1 MSEIVPA
8 RIDSQVQDAKPKL
21 KKPRLYK
28 VVLLNDDYTP
38 MEFVVHVLQK
48 FFAMQEELAVSIMLS
63 VHQKGS
69 GICGVFSREIAEM
82 KVREV
87 LDCARRYQHP
97 LQCTM
102 EPE

>member
-8 RIDSQVQDAKPKL
+8 LPDLKTLDAKPKL

-28 VVLLNDDYTP
+28 VVLINDDYTP
-38 MEFVVHVLQK
+38 MKFVVEVLRK
-48 FFAMQEELAVSIMLS
+48 YFDMEEQLAVSIMLS
-63 VHQKGS
+63 VHETGR
-69 GICGVFSREIAEM
+69 GICGLFSREIAEM
-82 KVREV
+82 KVRDV
-87 LDCARRYQHP
+87 LECARRHQHP

>member
-1 MSEIVPA
+1 MSELQPPT
-8 RIDSQVQDAKPKL
+8 IDTQVQDSKPKL

-38 MEFVVHVLQK
+38 MQFVIDVLQTY
-48 FFAMQEELAVSIMLS
+48 FNMSEELAVSVMFK
-63 VHQKGS
+63 VHQSGS
-69 GICGVFSREIAEM
+69 GVCGRFTREIAEM
-82 KVREV
+82 KVRDV
-87 LDCARRYQHP
+87 LECAQRYEHP

>member
-1 MSEIVPA
+1 MSEIIPA

-38 MEFVVHVLQK
+38 MEFVVHILQK
-48 FFAMQEELAVSIMLS
+48 FFGMQEGLAVSIMLN

-69 GICGVFSREIAEM
+69 GICGVFTREIAEM

-87 LDCARRYQHP
+87 LDCARRHQHP

>member
-1 MSEIVPA
+1 MSELQPPT
-8 RIDSQVQDAKPKL
+8 IDTQVQDSKPKL

-38 MEFVVHVLQK
+38 MQFVIDVLQTY
-48 FFAMQEELAVSIMLS
+48 FNMTEELAVSIMLK
-63 VHQKGS
+63 VHQSGS
-69 GICGVFSREIAEM
+69 GVCGRFTREIAEM
-82 KVREV
+82 KVRDV
-87 LDCARRYQHP
+87 LECAKRYEHP